1 MLIFLLLFLGFPSPL
16 FLYLWYLYLSM
27 FSSLREAETA
37 KTLANSFR
45 MVHAIFCSMPLMIIN
60 LATLYHQLL
69 ADGFEQYAMDIKEL
83 GKHFEN
89 VPMQLH
95 AWAFILSVLNFVRGA
110 CLYNER
116 QTMTMM
122 FGLVALPF
130 TLLTTMCRVHILAL
144 NIAFL
149 EPEWTTILLAGYV
162 TTITNLFKKFYL
174 VVLLFHYMLGMCLIT
189 SKLSNYLL
197 FL

>member
-16 FLYLWYLYLSM
+16 FIYLWYLYLSL

-37 KTLANSFR
+37 KLLANSFR

-60 LATLYHQLL
+60 MATLYHRLL
-69 ADGFEQYAMDIKEL
+69 ADGFEQYAMDLEEL
-83 GKHFEN
+83 EKHFEN

-95 AWAFILSVLNFVRGA
+95 AWAFILSFLNFVRGA

-116 QTMTMM
+116 QTMTLM

-149 EPEWTTILLAGYV
+149 EPEWTTILLAG
-162 TTITNLFKKFYL
+162 
-174 VVLLFHYMLGMCLIT
+174 
-189 SKLSNYLL
+189 
-197 FL
+197 

>member
-116 QTMTMM
+116 QTMTLM

-162 TTITNLFKKFYL
+162 TTITNLFKRFCIQ
-174 VVLLFHYMLGMCLIT
+174 M
-189 SKLSNYLL
+189 N
-197 FL
+197 

>member
-89 VPMQLH
+89 VLCH
-95 AWAFILSVLNFVRGA
+95 IDDGFIS
-110 CLYNER
+110 
-116 QTMTMM
+116 
-122 FGLVALPF
+122 
-130 TLLTTMCRVHILAL
+130 
-144 NIAFL
+144 
-149 EPEWTTILLAGYV
+149 
-162 TTITNLFKKFYL
+162 LFPASDNDSIQCEGNKFR
-174 VVLLFHYMLGMCLIT
+174 
-189 SKLSNYLL
+189 
-197 FL
+197 